1 MLHKYKKIV
10 PIKAEQFDGSD
21 EMISRYGIIDLAKAI
36 ESKEETTYVIPTKE
50 GSMGLTKGDYI
61 STGIDGEHWPIKKSI
76 FERTYE
82 RVD

>member
-10 PIKAEQFDGSD
+10 PISAEQFDGSA
-21 EMISRYGIIDLAKAI
+21 EMISRYGIVDLAKAI
-36 ESKEETTYVIPTKE
+36 ESKEETTYVIPKKE
-50 GSMGLTKGDYI
+50 GSMKLTKGDYI

-82 RVD
+82 RCD

>member
-10 PIKAEQFDGSD
+10 PISAEQFDGSA
-21 EMISRYGIIDLAKAI
+21 EMISRYGIVDLAKAI

-50 GSMGLTKGDYI
+50 GSMELQKGDYI

-76 FERTYE
+76 FERIYE
-82 RVD
+82 RYD